1 MTTVTAKFYRSQ
13 SDSSRPPS
21 QRHLTKTL
29 SKPASLGNLNW
40 SFKLTIGLQENINL
54 IFSPIIPTEHPS
66 SSSLSTTT
74 SSVTSMT
81 SLEHESNET
90 TSVSASDYGNEYWD
104 NENWGDMD
112 VSEIKLSF
120 PPINRKIE
128 TNKKLFVSDITRS

>member
-29 SKPASLGNLNW
+29 SKPASLGNFDKSNW
-40 SFKLTIGLQENINL
+40 STL
-54 IFSPIIPTEHPS
+54 ISKKNSFISIEHPS

-112 VSEIKLSF
+112 VSSSSRL
-120 PPINRKIE
+120 
-128 TNKKLFVSDITRS
+128 